1 MGRSKK
7 IVAALLVVGLIFSA
21 VALSACSDSSD
32 VTADGKTLV
41 TIVSYKQEAL
51 DAMQAIQDKFN
62 ETHDDIEL
70 KIDSPNEAVTI
81 IRTMLIRDN
90 PPDIIAIGGDMTYA
104 NFLEADLFV
113 DISDVAA
120 TQEVKPVYMEMLDA
134 LELIP
139 KEGTYGLPYFGN
151 AAGVLYNMDMF
162 EEHHWEVPQT
172 YDQFIELCKT
182 IQSEG
187 ILPMYVGFKDTWT
200 TLAPWNAIA
209 SSVADADLSLQ
220 VNRGETTFAE
230 NYRLVAEEVESLM
243 DYVEPNPVAYGY
255 NDACTA
261 FANGESAMF
270 PIGSYAIP
278 QIRSVNPD
286 MAIGSFTFPAFND
299 PSENKLNSG
308 IDFMFCVME
317 KDNVKTEAITEV
329 LNFLYQDDVIQ
340 IYYDDQ
346 GGIPC
351 KEGDYPIPDT
361 LTDMAEYIKEGRMA
375 DYQDHHYPSEMSVD
389 ALIQT
394 FILDDSPNAIDTFL
408 SNFDTQW
415 TRYNRD
421 TIAKL
426 EKYYA
431 ENGGAQ

>member
-1 MGRSKK
+1 MVRSKK
-7 IVAALLVVGLIFSA
+7 IVAVLLILGVILSA
-21 VALSACSDSSD
+21 GFLSACSNSSD

-51 DAMQAIQDKFN
+51 KAMQQIQDKFN
-62 ETHDDIEL
+62 ETHDNIQL

-113 DISDVAA
+113 DISNVQA
-120 TQEVKPVYMEMLDA
+120 TKEVKPVYMEMLDA
-134 LELIP
+134 LELVP
-139 KEGTYGLPYFGN
+139 VEGTYGLPYFGN

-162 EEHHWEVPQT
+162 EEHGWQVPQT
-172 YDQFIELCKT
+172 YDEFMQLCET
-182 IQSEG
+182 IKSEG
-187 ILPMYVGFKDTWT
+187 ILPMYVGFKDSWT

-220 VNRGETTFAE
+220 VNRGEATFADK
-230 NYRLVAEEVESLM
+230 YKLVAEEIAAM
-243 DYVEPNPVAYGY
+243 MPYVEENPVAYGY

-261 FANGESAMF
+261 FANGKAAMF

-299 PSENKLNSG
+299 PSQNKLNSG
-308 IDFMFCVME
+308 IDFMFCAMQ

-351 KEGDYPIPDT
+351 KEGDYPIPET
-361 LTDMAEYIKEGRMA
+361 LADMSEYIISGRMA

-394 FILDDSPNAIDTFL
+394 YLLDNSPDAMDKFL

-415 TRYNRD
+415 VRYNRD

>member
-7 IVAALLVVGLIFSA
+7 IVAALLVIGLIFSA
-21 VALSACSDSSD
+21 AALSACSDSSD

-51 DAMQAIQDKFN
+51 SAMQAIQDKFN

-70 KIDSPNEAVTI
+70 RIDSPNEAVTI

-120 TQEVKPVYMEMLDA
+120 TSEVKPVYMEMLDA

-162 EEHHWEVPQT
+162 EEHHWQVPQT
-172 YDQFIELCKT
+172 YDEFISLCET
-182 IQSEG
+182 IKSEG

-243 DYVEPNPVAYGY
+243 QYVEPNPVAYGY

-299 PSENKLNSG
+299 PDQNKLNSG
-308 IDFMFCVME
+308 IDFMFCAME

-361 LTDMAEYIKEGRMA
+361 LADMAEYIREGRMA

-394 FILDDSPNAIDTFL
+394 FILDDSPDAIDTFL